1 MKVSVINET
10 LDLATLR
17 NILTSNKITN
27 KQKARFIKDNSLQIK
42 NIIESTPITGK
53 EFRYMMHNRPLIK
66 FRPLKNS
73 FTKRGDKKI
82 LAETLD
88 IDPIH
93 VDSYINEVYEAIL
106 ERGAMMHPTDKAEAV
121 KTYVYRHG
129 TKDQVVAFLDYELS
143 RAKDLLGTL
152 YSTLAYNTEGMAD
165 YFSRPIHRMNNE
177 TMAKLYNVIDKH
189 LNASVETGAL
199 ASTTA
204 DSTAK
209 WALVRIYEIQ
219 NNSKLINA
227 VKAYKELTS

>member
-1 MKVSVINET
+1 MKVSGINSS
-10 LDLATLR
+10 LDITALR
-17 NILTSNKITN
+17 NILTSAKITY
-27 KQKARFIKDNSLQIK
+27 KQKAQFIKDNSLQIK

-53 EFRYMMHNRPLIK
+53 EFKFMMHNRPLIK

-88 IDPIH
+88 VDPIH

-106 ERGAMMHPTDKAEAV
+106 ERGAMMHPTDKTEAV

-143 RAKDLLGTL
+143 KAKDLLGTL

-165 YFSRPIHRMNNE
+165 YFSRPIHRMDNE

-204 DSTAK
+204 DITAK
-209 WALVRIYEIQ
+209 WALVKIYEIQ

-227 VKAYKELTS
+227 VKAYKALT

>member
-1 MKVSVINET
+1 MKVSEINGT
-10 LDLATLR
+10 FDLVALR
-17 NILTSNKITN
+17 NILTSNKITD
-27 KQKARFIKDNSLQIK
+27 KQKAQFIKDNSLQIK

-53 EFRYMMHNRPLIK
+53 EFKFMMHNRPLIK

-88 IDPIH
+88 VDPIH

-106 ERGAMMHPTDKAEAV
+106 KRGAMLHPTDKTEAV

-143 RAKDLLGTL
+143 KTKDLLGTL

-165 YFSRPIHRMNNE
+165 YFSRPIHRMDNE

-189 LNASVETGAL
+189 LNASVESGAL

-204 DSTAK
+204 DLTAK
-209 WALVRIYEIQ
+209 WALVKIYEIQ

-227 VKAYKELTS
+227 VKAYKTIT

>member
-1 MKVSVINET
+1 MKVSEINGT
-10 LDLATLR
+10 FDLVALR
-17 NILTSNKITN
+17 NILTSNKITD
-27 KQKARFIKDNSLQIK
+27 KQKAQFIKDNSLQIK

-53 EFRYMMHNRPLIK
+53 EFKFMMHNRPLIK

-88 IDPIH
+88 VDPIH

-106 ERGAMMHPTDKAEAV
+106 ERGAILHPTDKTEAV

-143 RAKDLLGTL
+143 KAKDLLGTL

-165 YFSRPIHRMNNE
+165 YFSRPIHRMDNE

-189 LNASVETGAL
+189 LNASVESGAL

-204 DSTAK
+204 DLTAK
-209 WALVRIYEIQ
+209 WALVKIYEIQ

-227 VKAYKELTS
+227 VKAYKAIT

>member
-1 MKVSVINET
+1 MKVSEINGT
-10 LDLATLR
+10 LDFAVLR
-17 NILTSNKITN
+17 NILTSNKITY
-27 KQKARFIKDNSLQIK
+27 KQKAQFIKDNSLQIK

-53 EFRYMMHNRPLIK
+53 EFKFMMHNRPLIK

-88 IDPIH
+88 VDPIH

-106 ERGAMMHPTDKAEAV
+106 ERGAMMHPTDKTEAV

-143 RAKDLLGTL
+143 KAKDLLGTL
-152 YSTLAYNTEGMAD
+152 YSTLAYNTDGMAD
-165 YFSRPIHRMNNE
+165 YFSRPIHRMDNE

-189 LNASVETGAL
+189 LNASVESGAL

-204 DSTAK
+204 DLTAK
-209 WALVRIYEIQ
+209 WALVKIYEIQ
-219 NNSKLINA
+219 NNSKLLNA
-227 VKAYKELTS
+227 VKAYKAIT